1 MAPKHGQREYRQV
14 KQGAPGVGAYLL
26 LAVLMVALTI
36 IRLCRK
42 RRKFSKRQLEGF
54 HDWKTGRAEGKLES
68 KLASLKQK
76 LDGMRARR
84 KAEAGRDAHEKLLAK
99 AEALRESRGKEVYGD
114 DWDNP
119 SDGVPIRDLFALSD
133 PEVRSLQTEA
143 RNKQALASLE
153 TLAGGKPPAPK
164 KPPPPPGPP
173 PPSDAPARRPPAPRK
188 PPPPPGPPPLDGP
201 RRPRAEMPPGVA
213 FVATP
218 REAFGG
224 GDDDRPRRPK
234 SPRKK
239 ASSAAAAVRD
249 ALARPRQSPRSRKA
263 ATRKPPPP
271 PGPPLPRGPAA
282 LPPLSG
288 PPPRNPTSK
297 RLERVAPAASLV

>member
-173 PPSDAPARRPPAPRK
+173 PPSAFAPLDGGRARPPRGVAYVATPREAFGDDPEAGLARGGDGGSAVAQIRDQLGARAAPRQRK
-188 PPPPPGPPPLDGP
+188 PPPPPGPPP
-201 RRPRAEMPPGVA
+201 R
-213 FVATP
+213 T
-218 REAFGG
+218 
-224 GDDDRPRRPK
+224 
-234 SPRKK
+234 
-239 ASSAAAAVRD
+239 
-249 ALARPRQSPRSRKA
+249 
-263 ATRKPPPP
+263 
-271 PGPPLPRGPAA
+271 A

-288 PPPRNPTSK
+288 PPPRNVGVPEAK
-297 RLERVAPAASLV
+297 DGLV